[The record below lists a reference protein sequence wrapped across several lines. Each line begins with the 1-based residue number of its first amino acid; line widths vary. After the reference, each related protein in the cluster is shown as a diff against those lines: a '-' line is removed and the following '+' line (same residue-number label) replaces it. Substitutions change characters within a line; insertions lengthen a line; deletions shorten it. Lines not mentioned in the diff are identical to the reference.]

1 MLVLEAS
8 RYYDPNV
15 CRWISIDES
24 TYMDYDDLNDINLW
38 CYCGNNH
45 ISVFDIN
52 GYFSWK
58 KFGIC
63 AAIAAIA
70 VVAIAATVVTCG
82 SAAGAGM
89 VVGATLTSVCS
100 ATTACTVTSIAT
112 VGTYVADG
120 TISTIFGVGC
130 VVNIVS

>member
-1 MLVLEAS
+1 M
-8 RYYDPNV
+8 
-15 CRWISIDES
+15 
-24 TYMDYDDLNDINLW
+24 
-38 CYCGNNH
+38 
-45 ISVFDIN
+45 FDIN

-63 AAIAAIA
+63 AAIAA
-70 VVAIAATVVTCG
+70 TVVTCG
-82 SAAGAGM
+82 AAAGAGM
-89 VVGATLTSVCS
+89 VVGATLISVCS
-100 ATTACTVTSIAT
+100 ATTVCTVASIAM